1 MNTMGY
7 GINNPS
13 PKGHEMY
20 QNNFITTQKLETA
33 DSNDANTDRKM
44 YKTQNIAI
52 QSFNSPNGG
61 MVSPAPKF
69 AKNSPMKC
77 IYDGSASQKIR
88 NISQESAENYNKV
101 NSKRC
106 AKETGVL
113 GKPPSS
119 NSHTMHNNFWSE
131 NNNYNPTTGENFG
144 QMGEDKIT
152 SESPIKNT
160 YVSHSSSKNFLKG
173 TASNSKGSSSRDHSK
188 NARMDSDGEPLI
200 LDGQIGMPPQ
210 ISKKNVCST
219 PTNQSYNS
227 KTNLALAS
235 TTYNTIISSD
245 ILNLTS
251 PKDQKNSSSIYE
263 YQTQ

>member
-33 DSNDANTDRKM
+33 DSTDANTDRKM

-52 QSFNSPNGG
+52 QSVNSPNGG
-61 MVSPAPKF
+61 MVSPPPKF

-88 NISQESAENYNKV
+88 NISQESCENYNTV

-119 NSHTMHNNFWSE
+119 NSHTMQNNFWSE
-131 NNNYNPTTGENFG
+131 NNNYNPNTGESFG

-152 SESPIKNT
+152 SESPLKNT
-160 YVSHSSSKNFLKG
+160 YGSHSSSKNFLKG

-188 NARMDSDGEPLI
+188 NAKMDSDGEPLI
-200 LDGQIGMPPQ
+200 VDGQIGMPPQ